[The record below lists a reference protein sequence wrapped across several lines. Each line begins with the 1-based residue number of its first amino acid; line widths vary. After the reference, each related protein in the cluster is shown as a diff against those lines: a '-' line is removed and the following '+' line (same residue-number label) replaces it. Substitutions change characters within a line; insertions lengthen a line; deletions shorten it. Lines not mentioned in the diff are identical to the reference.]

1 MALDVEVAY
10 LFGFVLVVVG
20 LLVVA
25 VSLIFASRRRSPSG
39 GKADVRGAG
48 VLMIGPIPIIFGTDK
63 RSVKEAIVLALAI
76 TIVVLILTVVYYWWL
91 R

>member
-39 GKADVRGAG
+39 GKAEVRKGLANPSDT
-48 VLMIGPIPIIFGTDK
+48 PI
-63 RSVKEAIVLALAI
+63 V
-76 TIVVLILTVVYYWWL
+76 
-91 R
+91 